1 MFKIDV
7 EKKLGSL
14 LIKCN
19 FEMDFAGI
27 TAICGSS
34 GAGKTS
40 VINMTAGLITPDKGI
55 ISYNGK
61 EFYNSEKHINLPAN
75 KRFTGYVFQ
84 ESRLFPNMSVKKNLL
99 YGADRKSNNSL
110 NCSLD
115 EVCGLLGITHL
126 LDRYPQNLSGGEK
139 QRVAIGRAL
148 LSNPEI
154 LLMDEPLASL
164 DDSRKS
170 ELISYIN
177 IIQKHYNIPI
187 LYVSH
192 SIDEILQLS
201 DNALFMEQGI
211 SKYFGR
217 TVEVLN
223 KASIKVSSNESYN
236 TIFEGNIEEYNS
248 ESSTALIRFGA
259 GIVEAACENV
269 SLGRKIRFSI
279 NIHDVVLSTKKPE
292 GISIRNIYAGTVCD
306 IIKQPNNI
314 YDVAVDIGDII
325 WARISH
331 GAYIELNISK
341 GINIFVMIKS
351 AAVSDTLKLV
361 H

>member
-19 FEMDFAGI
+19 FEMESAGI

-177 IIQKHYNIPI
+177 IIQKQDVLPNPIPHI
-187 LYVSH
+187 LFF
-192 SIDEILQLS
+192 IL
-201 DNALFMEQGI
+201 
-211 SKYFGR
+211 
-217 TVEVLN
+217 
-223 KASIKVSSNESYN
+223 
-236 TIFEGNIEEYNS
+236 
-248 ESSTALIRFGA
+248 
-259 GIVEAACENV
+259 
-269 SLGRKIRFSI
+269 FSFI
-279 NIHDVVLSTKKPE
+279 T
-292 GISIRNIYAGTVCD
+292 
-306 IIKQPNNI
+306 
-314 YDVAVDIGDII
+314 
-325 WARISH
+325 
-331 GAYIELNISK
+331 
-341 GINIFVMIKS
+341 
-351 AAVSDTLKLV
+351 AAVIESGSYCIQAPLAST
-361 H
+361 

>member
-19 FEMDFAGI
+19 FEMESAGI

-217 TVEVLN
+217 TVEVL
-223 KASIKVSSNESYN
+223 
-236 TIFEGNIEEYNS
+236 
-248 ESSTALIRFGA
+248 
-259 GIVEAACENV
+259 
-269 SLGRKIRFSI
+269 
-279 NIHDVVLSTKKPE
+279 
-292 GISIRNIYAGTVCD
+292 
-306 IIKQPNNI
+306 KQPLHDPI
-314 YDVAVDIGDII
+314 PVEKQVLILYALTHGYLDAVPVEDIGRFQNELFDNFDS
-325 WARISH
+325 SH
-331 GAYIELNISK
+331 ADLLKTIRETGELPDDK
-341 GINIFVMIKS
+341 KLS
-351 AAVSDTLKLV
+351 AAVEEFSESFTPSEK
-361 H
+361 